1 MSSATETAACGIL
14 SDMDEREP
22 RSDDSEESEEPTR
35 PAMDLDTLGRQA
47 RSHNL
52 TAYVMIALAVALLL
66 GRCWS

>member
-1 MSSATETAACGIL
+1 
-14 SDMDEREP
+14 MDEREP
-22 RSDDSEESEEPTR
+22 RTDDSEESEEPTR
-35 PAMDLDTLGRQA
+35 PAMDLDTLGHQA